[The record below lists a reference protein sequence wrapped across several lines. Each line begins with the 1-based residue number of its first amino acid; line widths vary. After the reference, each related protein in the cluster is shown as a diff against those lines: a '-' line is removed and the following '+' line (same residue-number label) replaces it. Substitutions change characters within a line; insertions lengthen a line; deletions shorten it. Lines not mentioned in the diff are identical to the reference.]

1 MVGGAMNVAAE
12 QVLEYQ
18 AFGHLMQRD
27 GNRGPAAAPQ
37 NVYRCADVHGDGAPD
52 AWVAIAV
59 ETDDQWRALCGALGR
74 TQPSSAWDTAEGRR
88 QEQDEIDRW
97 IGEWCRGRS
106 GDDVVACLWPA
117 GVPVAKVLAPAEVQH
132 LEQLQA
138 RHFLETVR
146 HPVAG
151 EQIHYAYP
159 VRFGAGPDRFHRRP
173 APTLGQHN
181 HEVLIDLLGVAPDE
195 YERLL
200 ATDVIGTTLL
210 GEHRT
215 R

>member
-1 MVGGAMNVAAE
+1 
-12 QVLEYQ
+12 VLEYQ

-37 NVYRCADVHGDGAPD
+37 NVYRCADVVGDGQPD
-52 AWVAIAV
+52 AWVAVAV
-59 ETDDQWRALCGALGR
+59 ETQAQWEGLCRALGR
-74 TQPSSAWDTAEGRR
+74 TDVPSEWGTIEGRR
-88 QEQDEIDRW
+88 TAHDDIDRW
-97 IGEWCRGRS
+97 LADWCRLLG
-106 GDDVVACLWPA
+106 GDEVVARLWPA

-132 LEQLQA
+132 VPQLEA
-138 RHFLETVR
+138 RRFLETVT

-151 EQIHYAYP
+151 DQIHYGYP

-181 HEVLIDLLGVAPDE
+181 HEVLVELLGVDPGE
-195 YERLL
+195 YERLQS
-200 ATDVIGTTLL
+200 ADVIGTRLL